1 MEQSILT
8 AIFLPLALG
17 VIMLGM
23 GMTLVIGDF
32 KRTFLYPKAVLLG
45 LGNQLILLPILG
57 FLVASSFQMRP
68 ELAVGIMLIALCPGG
83 PTSNLITH
91 LAKADLALSIS
102 LTAITSLVTNF
113 TIPIFLNL
121 ALFHFMGG
129 REAIQ
134 LPLLQT
140 VLQIFVVTILPVSLG
155 MYINKKY
162 PAFTQR
168 ALKSVNIASTIFFVL
183 ILLVAILKERAHLI
197 PYIQQSGLAALLLNL
212 SALLVGYFTG
222 RLAKLH
228 YKQRVSISIETGIQN
243 GTLAIAIAL
252 SPVILNNTQIA
263 IPGVIYSLIMFVTA
277 ALVVIMA
284 RKKTEVGK

>member
-1 MEQSILT
+1 
-8 AIFLPLALG
+8 
-17 VIMLGM
+17 
-23 GMTLVIGDF
+23 
-32 KRTFLYPKAVLLG
+32 VLLG

-168 ALKSVNIASTIFFVL
+168 ALKSVNIASTIFFML